1 MNNKTETLRCQDNF
15 IKAIKEVADEIVS
28 EGKNKMEGFV
38 TFGDGVQEVDI
49 NFSIEVSGIREVKK
63 SDYDS

>member
-1 MNNKTETLRCQDNF
+1 MSQKSKSETLKCQDNF

-28 EGKNKMEGFV
+28 EGKNKIEGSV

-49 NFSIEVSGIREVKK
+49 IFSVEVLKIREIKN
-63 SDYDS
+63 